1 MTILVNLVLLTL
13 MVASLIAAG
22 VYFFRGLQSR
32 LSVGAQPYGYGQQE
46 ARKQTAFNLLRGGI
60 GVVVALVFLIA
71 LVIFQRNGDDAGTAE
86 TATATPPP
94 ALTAELTETRT
105 PTSTATPVVEITPTG
120 PLPTL
125 TPSPTPSVTP
135 TPSAT
140 PLPTGTVNSPN
151 GLYLRDVPGG
161 TAELELIP
169 DGATV
174 TLLGQTDEANNLTW
188 VRVRTAAG
196 NDGWVALDFLIVESP

>member
-1 MTILVNLVLLTL
+1 M
-13 MVASLIAAG
+13 
-22 VYFFRGLQSR
+22 
-32 LSVGAQPYGYGQQE
+32 
-46 ARKQTAFNLLRGGI
+46 
-60 GVVVALVFLIA
+60 VVALVLLMA
-71 LVIFQRNGDDAGTAE
+71 LVIFQRNGDDDGMVE
-86 TATATPPP
+86 TA
-94 ALTAELTETRT
+94 
-105 PTSTATPVVEITPTG
+105 TSTATPALTAVLTVVQTPTMTATPAVEITPTG

-151 GLYLRDVPGG
+151 GLFLRDVPGG

-169 DGATV
+169 DGAIV